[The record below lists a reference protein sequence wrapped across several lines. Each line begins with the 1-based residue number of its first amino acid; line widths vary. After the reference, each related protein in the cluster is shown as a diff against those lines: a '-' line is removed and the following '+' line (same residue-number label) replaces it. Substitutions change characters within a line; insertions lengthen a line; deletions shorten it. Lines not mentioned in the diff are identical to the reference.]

1 MLDYQYPIFQRRSCK
16 LNLKTNKIFGLLGLA
31 RRAGKI
37 SFGTESS
44 IDTIER
50 KKAKL
55 VIVAEDSSQR
65 TKKNF
70 QNLCIKQ
77 KVPIRIYGTI
87 EEISKS
93 IGQNNKAVVVIKDEN
108 FSNEIVKKI
117 DGGEIIG

>member
-1 MLDYQYPIFQRRSCK
+1 MEK
-16 LNLKTNKIFGLLGLA
+16 NNKIYGLIGLA

-44 IDTIER
+44 AETIEK

-55 VIVAEDSSQR
+55 VIVAKDCSDR

-70 QNLCIKQ
+70 KDLCQ
-77 KVPIRIYGTI
+77 RLNVEIRIEGTI
-87 EEISKS
+87 EELSKS
-93 IGQNNKAVVVIKDEN
+93 IGQVNKAVIVIKDEN
-108 FSNEIVKKI
+108 FAKEILKRI